1 MGPPAWEMSLK
12 GSSVLSS
19 GGHFVQLS
27 GTIFAILVEGR
38 SRNIPVKLF
47 QNPFTGLGK
56 DVS

>member
-1 MGPPAWEMSLK
+1 MSLK
-12 GSSVLSS
+12 RFFSPIFSS

-47 QNPFTGLGK
+47 QNPLIGLGEV
-56 DVS
+56 VS